1 MSCVLCL
8 GSNLAGIFICTE
20 WTRAERI
27 WNSFALKSTFP
38 SVLIQECGGETNYK
52 SPYFCHGFFL
62 PTSAFTSL
70 KASHPVITRTHFG
83 IRLDSELGSK
93 LMSLSLTLTGV
104 QSRSLHHPLLFHVL
118 LTLPAAQQSCWGL
131 QRTKACWESIC
142 QQLGWQAT

>member
-1 MSCVLCL
+1 MRTRWL
-8 GSNLAGIFICTE
+8 GSNFAGIFICTK

-70 KASHPVITRTHFG
+70 TAFHPVIKRTHFG
-83 IRLDSELGSK
+83 IRLDSELGSE
-93 LMSLSLTLTGV
+93 LVNLSLTLTGV
-104 QSRSLHHPLLFHVL
+104 QAQSLPQPLLFCVL
-118 LTLPAAQQSCWGL
+118 LTLSASQEGRWGL

-142 QQLGWQAT
+142 QWLRCQAT